1 MSRDSVQRIGR
12 GVSVSDRVERMRD
25 AIRHAVERDDE
36 AEVLSRAGLTSLA
49 RPLTL
54 RMTTKRNL
62 GLT

>member
-1 MSRDSVQRIGR
+1 MSRDSVQRIGP

-49 RPLTL
+49 QPLTL

>member
-49 RPLTL
+49 QPLTL

-62 GLT
+62 GLA